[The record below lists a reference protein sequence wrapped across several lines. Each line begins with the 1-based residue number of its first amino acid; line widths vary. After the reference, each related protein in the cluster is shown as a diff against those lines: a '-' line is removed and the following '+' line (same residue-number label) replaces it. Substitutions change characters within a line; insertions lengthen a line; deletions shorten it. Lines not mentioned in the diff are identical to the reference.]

1 MHRGSTFATGRDGW
15 LGGLALLVLMLGI
28 TGPAWAESQFY
39 ITYDF
44 PLGDGTILPEL
55 RIAYETQG
63 QLNPA
68 RDNAI
73 VLLHDTLAD
82 HHAFDT
88 LVGPGKTFDTTK
100 YFVIAADAIGGGESS
115 SPLDGKGQDFPRY
128 TIGDMME
135 AEYAMITHGLGLSR
149 VRAVVGRSMGTF
161 VALEWAVK
169 HPDMPKSL
177 VLLGPTPKSDAN
189 FQVVVDLMI
198 SAVALDPEWDGGH
211 YAHNPVEGLR
221 HAGMIYFP
229 WTVTAD
235 YLNQLCRVSWPGNPK
250 DWRKVSP
257 TGTPT
262 HWCYAMPPA
271 ARMTSRRRSPR
282 TWTRRS
288 RESRCRC
295 CCCPPPATGCWASQA
310 PGGCAPACRTRPMR
324 KSRRSSAIARS
335 WHRPVRPRAISSS
348 TRFAPFWPG
357 SNRLGTGRISGRDRP
372 VTRFNRAAH
381 TSRL

>member
-82 HHAFDT
+82 HHAFDA

-235 YLNQLCRVSWPGNPK
+235 YLNQLSPRQLARESEGLAKGFADWDANALVLRYAACRAYDIAAPFAEDMDAALARVTMPVLLLPAAGDRLLGLAGARRLRAGLPHATYAEI
-250 DWRKVSP
+250 P
-257 TGTPT
+257 TQLGHRAIMAPPGTPEGDFIE
-262 HWCYAMPPA
+262 HAI
-271 ARMTSRRRSPR
+271 R
-282 TWTRRS
+282 TFL
-288 RESRCRC
+288 
-295 CCCPPPATGCWASQA
+295 AGL
-310 PGGCAPACRTRPMR
+310 
-324 KSRRSSAIARS
+324 K
-335 WHRPVRPRAISSS
+335 
-348 TRFAPFWPG
+348 
-357 SNRLGTGRISGRDRP
+357 
-372 VTRFNRAAH
+372 
-381 TSRL
+381 